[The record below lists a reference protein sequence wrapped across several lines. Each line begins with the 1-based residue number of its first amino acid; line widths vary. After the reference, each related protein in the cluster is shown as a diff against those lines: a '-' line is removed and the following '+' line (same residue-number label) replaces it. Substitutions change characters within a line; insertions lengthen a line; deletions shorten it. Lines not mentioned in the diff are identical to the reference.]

1 MVEYGLIP
9 KIECLKAFYYKE
21 LEMPPTRGSFAVAE
35 TVAARMKRNMRPA
48 AVDAIRR
55 MDEMAADAYPEDLS
69 EQYRTAAASSTAA
82 APVSGMRTAVA
93 SHRYALRSM
102 RR

>member
-1 MVEYGLIP
+1 
-9 KIECLKAFYYKE
+9 
-21 LEMPPTRGSFAVAE
+21 MPPTRGSFAVAE

-48 AVDAIRR
+48 AVTAIRR
-55 MDEMAADAYPEDLS
+55 MDEMAADAYPEDMS
-69 EQYRTAAASSTAA
+69 EQYRSAASSSPA

>member
-1 MVEYGLIP
+1 
-9 KIECLKAFYYKE
+9 
-21 LEMPPTRGSFAVAE
+21 MPSTRGSSFVAE

>member
-1 MVEYGLIP
+1 
-9 KIECLKAFYYKE
+9 
-21 LEMPPTRGSFAVAE
+21 MPPTRGSFAVAE

-55 MDEMAADAYPEDLS
+55 MDEMAEDAYPEDMS
-69 EQYRTAAASSTAA
+69 AQYRTASSSSPAA
-82 APVSGMRTAVA
+82 AVSGMRTAVA
-93 SHRYALRSM
+93 SHRYMLRSM

>member
-1 MVEYGLIP
+1 
-9 KIECLKAFYYKE
+9 
-21 LEMPPTRGSFAVAE
+21 MPSTRGSSFVTE
-35 TVAARMKRNMRPA
+35 TVASRMKRNMRPA

-55 MDEMAADAYPEDLS
+55 MDEMAADAYPEDMS
-69 EQYRTAAASSTAA
+69 ESYRSAAAPSASSSA

>member
-1 MVEYGLIP
+1 
-9 KIECLKAFYYKE
+9 
-21 LEMPPTRGSFAVAE
+21 MPPTRSSLAVAE

-55 MDEMAADAYPEDLS
+55 MDEMAEDAYPEDMS
-69 EQYRTAAASSTAA
+69 AQYRSAAASSSSG
-82 APVSGMRTAVA
+82 APVSGMRTAVV